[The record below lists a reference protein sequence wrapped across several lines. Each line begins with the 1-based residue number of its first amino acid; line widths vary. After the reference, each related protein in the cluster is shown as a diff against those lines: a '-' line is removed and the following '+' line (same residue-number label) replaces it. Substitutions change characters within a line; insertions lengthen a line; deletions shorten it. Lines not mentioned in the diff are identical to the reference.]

1 MVQLAV
7 ADMAISSSR
16 LVLDD
21 FEYRIRRKLMSVLF
35 VGYLSGEIVG
45 NHLKAKPRLLTLGEM
60 AMVTSVFRAGITLT
74 DVRVRKGP
82 ILPLQGRYAV
92 TPMGEIYW
100 PTKDYL
106 EDYSFAETGFKHFF
120 MHEMVHIWQYQMG
133 MWVAL
138 RGACSLLVDYHYALT
153 DDKVLSD
160 YGMEQQ
166 ASIIADYYVL
176 RDFGYDAW
184 SEVTKQ
190 KYKGSK
196 PKNKQLVQDLWL
208 KMYENTLHLFL
219 KNPKDKKALFG

>member
-1 MVQLAV
+1 M
-7 ADMAISSSR
+7 I
-16 LVLDD
+16 
-21 FEYRIRRKLMSVLF
+21 
-35 VGYLSGEIVG
+35 G

-60 AMVTSVFRAGITLT
+60 AMVTSVFKAAITLT

-82 ILPLQGRYAV
+82 ILPLQGEYAV

-100 PTKDYL
+100 PTKEYL
-106 EDYSFAETGFKHFF
+106 EDYSLEKIDDKHFF
-120 MHEMVHIWQYQMG
+120 MHEMVHVWQYQMG

-166 ASIIADYYVL
+166 ASIIADYYIL
-176 RDFGYDAW
+176 RDFGYDHW
-184 SEVTKQ
+184 LRKTKQ
-190 KYKGSK
+190 KYKGNK
-196 PKNKQLVQDLWL
+196 PRNKQLVQDLWL
-208 KMYENTLHLFL
+208 KMYENTLRLFL